1 MNKSLRNLEISDIA
15 FLVAI
20 SVVILWVSYMAA
32 AYLYA
37 KSQLIPH
44 SVLLVSCFLL
54 LESLLAACY
63 SFLQKLGQAFVKKP
77 KMPILPTTPTETGQQ
92 VQERL
97 AGIVKQRGENVIE
110 QTEEIKQRRK
120 DAIRDYIYWAMA
132 PLLEEKELL
141 ALWVE
146 YREWL
151 DRPLYKPIGRNWR
164 WKNGVVVKHIDVR
177 HLTWNIAR
185 RMGLGVDVDCEY
197 NTANCGS
204 FIKQLFPDLCK
215 NIKETTLSQCLC
227 AEPNEGNIKIDIPS
241 DKDPIAFYYLDSTEQ
256 KEENK

>member
-77 KMPILPTTPTETGQQ
+77 KMPILPTTPTETEQQ

-110 QTEEIKQRRK
+110 QTEEFKQRRK

-151 DRPLYKPIGRNWR
+151 DRPLYKPIGRNWK
-164 WKNGVVVKHIDVR
+164 WKNGVVV
-177 HLTWNIAR
+177 A
-185 RMGLGVDVDCEY
+185 
-197 NTANCGS
+197 
-204 FIKQLFPDLCK
+204 QL
-215 NIKETTLSQCLC
+215 Q
-227 AEPNEGNIKIDIPS
+227 
-241 DKDPIAFYYLDSTEQ
+241 
-256 KEENK
+256 